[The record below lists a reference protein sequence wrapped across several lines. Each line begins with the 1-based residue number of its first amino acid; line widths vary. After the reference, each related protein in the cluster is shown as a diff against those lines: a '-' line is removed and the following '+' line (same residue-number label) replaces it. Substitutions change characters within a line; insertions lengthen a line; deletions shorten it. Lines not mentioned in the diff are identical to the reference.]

1 MATPAV
7 GRNTRPVFQMSY
19 EAAADLS
26 AHQFKFVR
34 FVNNRQVNIIS
45 DSSAQIPCGIL
56 QNNPRQGEAALV
68 MHVGRSLVSADGAVS
83 AGTQMASSDDGQG
96 KRAAATEY
104 VAGQYVYGASA
115 ANEIAECLVDCMAP
129 VVL

>member
-19 EAAADLS
+19 NAAADLS
-26 AHQFKFVR
+26 GHQFKFVR
-34 FVNNRQVNIIS
+34 FVGDRSVNLIT

-68 MHVGRSLVSADGAVS
+68 MHIGRSPGLSRWRCFRRHSDGIVRRWPRE
-83 AGTQMASSDDGQG
+83 AG
-96 KRAAATEY
+96 R
-104 VAGQYVYGASA
+104 
-115 ANEIAECLVDCMAP
+115 CH
-129 VVL
+129 